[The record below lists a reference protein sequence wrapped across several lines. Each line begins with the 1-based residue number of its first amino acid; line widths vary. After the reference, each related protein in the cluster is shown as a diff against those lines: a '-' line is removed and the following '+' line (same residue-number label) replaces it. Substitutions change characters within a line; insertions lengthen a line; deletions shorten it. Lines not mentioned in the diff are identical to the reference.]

1 MRSFE
6 SWMLSYL
13 LNSLWQV
20 PLLFAAGWAAARIAR
35 IAGNAAEHR
44 VWVGVLLLQ
53 SLLPAGS
60 ALSWDSLRQSFDW
73 SRTAERFREAHVSV
87 EMGAGSPLGGL
98 DLPSWLLTA
107 IAIAYGATCLYF
119 LLRFA
124 WRCRRL
130 AVLRRESVELS
141 IAEDAADAW
150 THCLQRIGIA
160 DLPVAT
166 SAEVFGPVTLGIF
179 KKLVLLPVSMAA
191 GLPEA
196 EVNAVLAHEFA
207 HIQRNDFLKNLGYEL
222 LALPVSYHP
231 LFWLTRERIMESREM
246 ICDQMAAELSDRDAY
261 AHSLLRLASLL
272 VEGMSIRIPHA
283 IGIFDANTLE
293 RRLMRLTERRNEI
306 RGWRRLGIAA
316 ACAVLG
322 VGTCASALA
331 LEMHVDAVATD
342 GADSVAKKAGPIAVS
357 AKVMESQLLTKVAP
371 IYPVEA
377 KKERIQGK
385 VVLNAVVGKGGS
397 VENLTVGSGPKELQK
412 SALDAVRQWTYKPF
426 LLNGDPIDVK
436 TTITVTYTLAK

>member
-1 MRSFE
+1 MKSFE

-20 PLLFAAGWAAARIAR
+20 PLLFAAGWVAARIAR
-35 IAGNAAEHR
+35 IAGNEAEHR
-44 VWVGVLLLQ
+44 VWVGALLLQ

-60 ALSWDSLRQSFDW
+60 ALSWDWLRQSLDW
-73 SRTAERFREAHVSV
+73 SGTAQRIREAHVSV
-87 EMGAGSPLGGL
+87 KMGAGTPLGGL
-98 DLPSWLLTA
+98 DLPSWLLSA
-107 IAIAYGATCLYF
+107 IAIAYGGMCLYF

-141 IAEDAADAW
+141 FSEEVSSAR
-150 THCLQRIGIA
+150 TYCLQRIGIA
-160 DLPVAT
+160 NVPVAT
-166 SAEVFGPVTLGIF
+166 SAQVFGPVTLGIF
-179 KKLVLLPVSMAA
+179 KKLVLLPVSMAED
-191 GLPEA
+191 LPEA

-207 HIQRNDFLKNLGYEL
+207 HIQRKDFLKNLGYEL

-231 LFWLTRERIMESREM
+231 LFRLTRERIMESREM

-272 VEGMSIRIPHA
+272 VDGMSIRIPHA

-306 RGWRRLGIAA
+306 RGWRRLAIAA
-316 ACAVLG
+316 ACALLG
-322 VGTCASALA
+322 AGTCASALA

-342 GADSVAKKAGPIAVS
+342 EAGGVAKKAGPMAVS

-371 IYPVEA
+371 TYPVEA
-377 KKERIQGK
+377 KKARIQGK
-385 VVLNAVVGKGGS
+385 VVLNAVVGKDGS
-397 VENLTVGSGPKELQK
+397 IENLGVDSGPKELQQ

-426 LLNGDPIDVK
+426 LLNGDPVDVK

>member
-1 MRSFE
+1 
-6 SWMLSYL
+6 
-13 LNSLWQV
+13 
-20 PLLFAAGWAAARIAR
+20 
-35 IAGNAAEHR
+35 
-44 VWVGVLLLQ
+44 
-53 SLLPAGS
+53 
-60 ALSWDSLRQSFDW
+60 
-73 SRTAERFREAHVSV
+73 
-87 EMGAGSPLGGL
+87 
-98 DLPSWLLTA
+98 
-107 IAIAYGATCLYF
+107 
-119 LLRFA
+119 
-124 WRCRRL
+124 
-130 AVLRRESVELS
+130 
-141 IAEDAADAW
+141 
-150 THCLQRIGIA
+150 LQRIGIA
-160 DLPVAT
+160 DVPVAT
-166 SAEVFGPVTLGIF
+166 SAQVFGPVTLGIF

-293 RRLMRLTERRNEI
+293 RRIMRLTERRNEI

-331 LEMHVDAVATD
+331 LGIHVDAVAKD
-342 GADSVAKKAGPIAVS
+342 GADSGTKKAGPVAVS

-371 IYPVEA
+371 TYPVEA

-385 VVLNAVVGKGGS
+385 VVLNAVIGKSGS
-397 VENLTVGSGPKELQK
+397 VENLGVGSGPKELQQ

-426 LLNGDPIDVK
+426 LLNGDPVEVK